1 MQTEQDHYEVL
12 GVAPD
17 AGEEEIRE
25 AYRRLAFQH
34 HPDRNRGSRD
44 AASRMKEI
52 NEAYAILSD
61 PVKRRDYDAPRGY
74 LNRVPRFGARSRVK
88 VSSNSASP
96 YRGHTGVVD
105 RDPTKDA
112 FRFWYMV
119 RFESKGLSPVNRFAE
134 EELEEV
140 GGQRRATG

>member
-1 MQTEQDHYEVL
+1 MHSEQDHYEVL

-17 AGEEEIRE
+17 ASEEEIRE
-25 AYRRLAFQH
+25 AYRRLAFQY

-44 AASRMKEI
+44 AASRMKGI

-61 PVKRRDYDAPRGY
+61 AAKRRDYDVPRGY
-74 LNRVPRFGARSRVK
+74 QNRAPRFGTGSRVK
-88 VSSNSASP
+88 VSSSSPSP
-96 YRGHTGVVD
+96 YRGRTGIVD
-105 RDPTKDA
+105 REPTKDA

-134 EELEEV
+134 EELEKA
-140 GGQRRATG
+140 GG